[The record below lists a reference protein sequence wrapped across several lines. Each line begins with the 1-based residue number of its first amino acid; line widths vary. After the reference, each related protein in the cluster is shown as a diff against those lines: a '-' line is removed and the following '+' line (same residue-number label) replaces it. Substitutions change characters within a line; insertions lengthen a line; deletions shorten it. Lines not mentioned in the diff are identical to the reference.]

1 MALVARLP
9 RAPLRITT
17 MSAEDS
23 SPLGPDCAGLGV
35 LSARPQKPLL
45 QPCLLR
51 IENMDSA
58 LDAAPPRHCAAPP
71 LDAAPAPQSSTR
83 SPLRRSRLLVSRRQR
98 LIRTHPLAQVA
109 AFVPASRRARA
120 PPPPRICPAP
130 RGPAAAQAGP
140 LAPAGSRAGREPG
153 LSMRGRAREGLIGA
167 AALDGGAR
175 LPAIGGRGAWMGL
188 GRAGRRGVSSLDAG
202 AARGRARL
210 PEPNHRLV

>member
-71 LDAAPAPQSSTR
+71 LDAATAPQSPTR
-83 SPLRRSRLLVSRRQR
+83 
-98 LIRTHPLAQVA
+98 
-109 AFVPASRRARA
+109 
-120 PPPPRICPAP
+120 
-130 RGPAAAQAGP
+130 
-140 LAPAGSRAGREPG
+140 LAPATPYSHAPARAGCCFRTGEPASTGPASAENLPRPSRPGRRSSRSSRAGREPG
-153 LSMRGRAREGLIGA
+153 GPRAGTEHEGQGTRGPHWRGGPRRRRTPAGDRGEGGLDGVRPGRVGAGRGGQPWREGGRACWYIKTFVGIG
-167 AALDGGAR
+167 
-175 LPAIGGRGAWMGL
+175 
-188 GRAGRRGVSSLDAG
+188 
-202 AARGRARL
+202 
-210 PEPNHRLV
+210 